1 MVDEKLEDQVWV
13 TVVATGFGDQPRRRR
28 EEDPF
33 AAHPR
38 VDERPTQRPADP
50 EPRRALREP
59 SGEPRVS
66 RVRRPALDLDV
77 PEFIPRR

>member
-1 MVDEKLEDQVWV
+1 
-13 TVVATGFGDQPRRRR
+13 VVATGFGDPPRRRR

-38 VDERPTQRPADP
+38 VDERRPPAEP
-50 EPRRALREP
+50 EPPRRAFREP
-59 SGEPRVS
+59 AGEPRVS
-66 RVRRPALDLDV
+66 RVRRPTVDLDV